1 MSFRGNVKGMATF
14 HVAGLAKELFGSC
27 NLPYPDENA
36 PNFLQQ
42 CWSKVR
48 RCGREMRG
56 DLVEALLD
64 CMSFVHVSTRPL
76 QLPHQV

>member
-1 MSFRGNVKGMATF
+1 MSFRVKVKGVATL

-27 NLPYPDENA
+27 NLPYPDENT

-56 DLVEALLD
+56 DLVDALLD
-64 CMSFVHVSTRPL
+64 YMSFVHVSTCPL
-76 QLPHQV
+76 QLPYQV